1 MRPPNLTGLVP
12 LWRELTGHTDGPA
25 DRLTRAEEAAVA
37 RAVHRLS
44 AGFSGDRNIAG
55 QGYLQ
60 DAARLGAYLVFFAPI
75 SHAQAHAVFRA
86 VSLAP
91 GPSGR
96 ALDLGCGP
104 GPVSRALL
112 DLGFD
117 EVHAGDHATEALT
130 VARGLARGARG
141 ALHPFFWDGEG
152 DTALPDGPFD
162 VITFGHVLN
171 ELSKRA
177 PDRIERRAALLESL
191 SARLSPGGRLI
202 AFEPASHA
210 INADTLALRDEM
222 VARGFTVEAPC
233 FTTGPCPARAA
244 GAACHGE
251 LVWSAPEQVRALAR
265 AAHLDKST
273 LAYGWLVLRAPGAP
287 MAARP
292 ETRVRVVSER
302 LRNKAGRERFVVC
315 GAQGRFSLSAPPD
328 SSAPWTAAWRALG
341 RGDAVDVVA
350 PEARE
355 SGWGL
360 TPTSRLDKV

>member
-1 MRPPNLTGLVP
+1 MRSPTLTGLVP

-75 SHAQAHAVFRA
+75 SHAQAHAVFGA
-86 VSLAP
+86 VSLKP
-91 GPSGR
+91 GPSRR

-141 ALHPFFWDGEG
+141 TLHPFYWDGEA
-152 DTALPDGPFD
+152 DTPLPDGPFD

-177 PDRIERRAALLESL
+177 PDRIARRAALLESL
-191 SARLSPGGRLI
+191 VSRLAPGGRLI

-210 INADTLALRDEM
+210 INADTLALRDALLE
-222 VARGFTVEAPC
+222 RGFLVEAPC
-233 FTTGPCPARAA
+233 FYAGPCPARAA
-244 GAACHGE
+244 SAACHGE
-251 LVWSAPEQVRALAR
+251 LVWSPPEQVRSIAR

-273 LAYGWLVLRAPGAP
+273 LAYGWLVLRGPGEPAPP
-287 MAARP
+287 RP
-292 ETRVRVVSER
+292 DGRVRVVSER

-315 GAQGRFSLSAPPD
+315 GATGRFSLSAAPD
-328 SSAPWTAAWRALG
+328 PAAPWASAWRSLG
-341 RGDAVDVVA
+341 RGDAVDVRA
-350 PEARE
+350 PEVRE

-360 TPTSRLDKV
+360 TAASRLDKV

>member
-1 MRPPNLTGLVP
+1 MHTPSLAGLVP
-12 LWRELTGHTDGPA
+12 LWRELTGHTTGPA
-25 DRLTRAEEAAVA
+25 DRLTRAEEADVA

-86 VSLAP
+86 IGLKP
-91 GPSGR
+91 GPAGR

-112 DLGFD
+112 DVGFS

-141 ALHPFFWDGEG
+141 TLHPFFWDGAADTPLPEG
-152 DTALPDGPFD
+152 RFD

-177 PDRIERRAALLESL
+177 PDRIARRAALLESL

-222 VARGFTVEAPC
+222 VARGFHVEAPC
-233 FTTGPCPARAA
+233 FHDAACPARAA
-244 GAACHGE
+244 SAACHGE
-251 LVWSAPEQVRALAR
+251 LVWTAPEQVRAIAR

-273 LAYGWLVLRAPGAP
+273 LAYGWLVLRAPGDALSP
-287 MAARP
+287 RP
-292 ETRVRVVSER
+292 QTRVRVVSER

-315 GAQGRFSLSAPPD
+315 GAAGRFSLSAPPD
-328 SSAPWTAAWRALG
+328 STAPWAGAWRALG
-341 RGDAVDVVA
+341 RGDAVEVIA
-350 PEARE
+350 PEPRE
-355 SGWGL
+355 SGWGVA
-360 TPTSRLDKV
+360 PSSRLDKV